1 MVFLLIRRTYAN
13 HSVVSHHLSAVRTL
27 TPTCGWIFEYI
38 QFFYSYETD
47 SILLRFL
54 CDFSSLARSFAS
66 LHIDWSSRELSKKK
80 SISQSPYWFIIYADQ
95 GDNPWRDTWNEGSNK
110 QKKSGDEWPVGD
122 EIDTFSI
129 QLINLS
135 YFFCSPRDS
144 PDHTLLILLFIR
156 KSRVCLFIN
165 VNWIEKTDRK
175 NGFFVSPPGTEW
187 VLTQALGFC

>member
-1 MVFLLIRRTYAN
+1 MKLTVCYFDFCATSRLWPGALPLFILIDRAGSFRKKNRFPKVLTG
-13 HSVVSHHLSAVRTL
+13 SLF
-27 TPTCGWIFEYI
+27 TPTKV
-38 QFFYSYETD
+38 TTLD
-47 SILLRFL
+47 AILEMRVQ
-54 CDFSSLARSFAS
+54 
-66 LHIDWSSRELSKKK
+66 ISK
-80 SISQSPYWFIIYADQ
+80 
-95 GDNPWRDTWNEGSNK
+95 
-110 QKKSGDEWPVGD
+110 KKSGDEWPVGD